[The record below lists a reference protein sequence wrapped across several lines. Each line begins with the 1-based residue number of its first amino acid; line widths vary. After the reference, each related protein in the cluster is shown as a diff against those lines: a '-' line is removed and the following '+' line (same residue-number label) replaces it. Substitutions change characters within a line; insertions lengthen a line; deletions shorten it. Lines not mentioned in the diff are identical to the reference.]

1 MIGFGLRLLFNFS
14 LEISDMK
21 YKEIFAA
28 IDKDG
33 NGGISRQELAE
44 YMVQLAWT
52 GVGHGMDV
60 SGQVWDSIAGEDGEI
75 QMEELNQLFDFILL
89 HNPMQMSN
97 TTQPE
102 WGSQH
107 MTRFWNKK
115 DQCLH
120 DKLQIKI
127 KFTSKFWPGLIKE
140 YE

>member
-1 MIGFGLRLLFNFS
+1 MGFGLRLLLNFS
-14 LEISDMK
+14 LKISDMK

-75 QMEELNQLFDFILL
+75 QMEELNQLFDFILS
-89 HNPMQMSN
+89 HNPIQMS
-97 TTQPE
+97 
-102 WGSQH
+102 H
-107 MTRFWNKK
+107 
-115 DQCLH
+115 
-120 DKLQIKI
+120 
-127 KFTSKFWPGLIKE
+127 
-140 YE
+140 

>member
-1 MIGFGLRLLFNFS
+1 
-14 LEISDMK
+14 MK

-52 GVGHGMDV
+52 WVGHGMDV

-75 QMEELNQLFDFILL
+75 QMEELNQLFDFILS

-97 TTQPE
+97 TTQPKQ
-102 WGSQH
+102 GSQH
-107 MTRFWNKK
+107 LTRFWNKK
-115 DQCLH
+115 DYCLQ
-120 DKLQIKI
+120 D
-127 KFTSKFWPGLIKE
+127 
-140 YE
+140 

>member
-1 MIGFGLRLLFNFS
+1 MGFELRLLFNFS

-44 YMVQLAWT
+44 YMVQLLVQLAWT

-60 SGQVWDSIAGEDGEI
+60 SGQVWDLIAGEDGEI
-75 QMEELNQLFDFILL
+75 QMEELNQLFDFILS

-102 WGSQH
+102 
-107 MTRFWNKK
+107 
-115 DQCLH
+115 
-120 DKLQIKI
+120 
-127 KFTSKFWPGLIKE
+127 
-140 YE
+140 